1 MRLFA
6 DTSFYIAVVNAGDA
20 SHHAALDIMECF
32 RGRIVTTEYVL
43 VECGNWLASVGD
55 RATFVKL
62 NRQIGGDPKT
72 LVIHAD
78 QDLYDAGVK
87 YYAHR
92 SDKKWSLTDCISF
105 VVMERLNIR
114 RALTADHHFQQ
125 AGFEALLLPRT

>member
-55 RATFVKL
+55 RENTFSCQRGLSAGQRLFFKSL
-62 NRQIGGDPKT
+62 EMQIWVVCRVVSCRSFL
-72 LVIHAD
+72 LVA
-78 QDLYDAGVK
+78 
-87 YYAHR
+87 
-92 SDKKWSLTDCISF
+92 
-105 VVMERLNIR
+105 
-114 RALTADHHFQQ
+114 
-125 AGFEALLLPRT
+125 